1 MLALDLRAALFIV
14 LFVLVLSILLAL
26 WLDRRLWRKSSRA
39 IVLTSFDSTETRLRS
54 LLNDLTH
61 ELRMPLAVLL
71 THLEVQRSPTV
82 PPETKQESLR
92 LMHAEA
98 RRMSRM
104 GSNILEL
111 GELET
116 RGLTAKSPVDLR
128 ALATKVIAEMQ
139 PLAQER
145 KIALSLDAAEGAFWV
160 NGDSAWLEQVLVNL
174 TDNSW
179 LVLLLVVALGAIW
192 FLPIQ
197 GQVYVTTGNG
207 EPAIVF
213 PQTRIEPRANATNVF
228 ITDNVAWSNVGI
240 AVNGKLYPASDWQA
254 NSNGIVT
261 WRWELAPNA
270 ALQSSALNGDLIFY
284 HSCQTGCVERTRLG
298 LGKTNATVQASQWN
312 PTKLGVVFAN
322 PKRDWRG
329 RSGWDV
335 EMTYSTLAEDSDSS
349 RKSAHTRSRR
359 SRPSF
364 QDAARWGKQICR

>member
-160 NGDSAWLEQVLVNL
+160 NGDS
-174 TDNSW
+174 
-179 LVLLLVVALGAIW
+179 

>member
-160 NGDSAWLEQVLVNL
+160 NGDSAWLEQVLMNL
-174 TDNSW
+174 TDNALKYSRPQDRVEISLTRDSARKKILCTVCDTGPGIAAEHLPFLTRRFYRAASDEISGSGLGLS
-179 LVLLLVVALGAIW
+179 LVAAI
-192 FLPIQ
+192 LKLHDSTLEIDSQ
-197 GQVYVTTGNG
+197 TTGDASG
-207 EPAIVF
+207 
-213 PQTRIEPRANATNVF
+213 TRMRF
-228 ITDNVAWSNVGI
+228 
-240 AVNGKLYPASDWQA
+240 
-254 NSNGIVT
+254 
-261 WRWELAPNA
+261 
-270 ALQSSALNGDLIFY
+270 
-284 HSCQTGCVERTRLG
+284 G
-298 LGKTNATVQASQWN
+298 LDMAQ
-312 PTKLGVVFAN
+312 
-322 PKRDWRG
+322 
-329 RSGWDV
+329 
-335 EMTYSTLAEDSDSS
+335 EMEES
-349 RKSAHTRSRR
+349 
-359 SRPSF
+359 P
-364 QDAARWGKQICR
+364 